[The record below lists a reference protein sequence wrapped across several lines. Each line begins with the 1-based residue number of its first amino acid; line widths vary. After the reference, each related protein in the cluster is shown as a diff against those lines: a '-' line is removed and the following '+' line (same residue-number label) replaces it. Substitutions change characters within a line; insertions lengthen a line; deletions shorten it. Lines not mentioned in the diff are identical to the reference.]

1 MSHLLTAASLSVMLT
16 AGLLA
21 QGLGVQP
28 SSYLGVGVITVDEE
42 VARKLGMDE
51 ARGVEIAKIM
61 PNSPAA
67 QAGLREGDVV
77 VGFQGRAVDGVQQF
91 AQLVNETPVGSSVKM
106 DVVSASG
113 KRQATVLIGA
123 RAGTVFSPKSRTA
136 SMERR
141 VSIDIPRTVMVTRN
155 LSLGATL
162 EQIEG
167 QFAQSFGVPQGVLVR
182 SVDPETPAA
191 KAGLKAGDVIT
202 KVGGEGVLNPIDVRR
217 RLAQAT
223 SDDVQF
229 ELVRNGDPRTL
240 TVAGGRG
247 SGAQDRLRTRSV
259 AR

>member
-1 MSHLLTAASLSVMLT
+1 MSHLLTAASLSVLLT
-16 AGLLA
+16 AGLWA
-21 QGLGVQP
+21 QS
-28 SSYLGVGVITVDEE
+28 SSYLGVGVIAVDEA
-42 VARKLGMDE
+42 VAQKLGMDE
-51 ARGVEIAKIM
+51 ARGVEIAKVM

-77 VGFQGRAVDGVQQF
+77 VGFQGGAVGGVQQF
-91 AQLVNETPVGSSVKM
+91 AQLVSETPVGSAVKM

-113 KRQATVLIGA
+113 RRQATVRIGA
-123 RAGTVFSPKSRTA
+123 RAGTVFAPKSRA
-136 SMERR
+136 SSMERR

-167 QFAQSFGVPQGVLVR
+167 QFAKSFGVPQGVLVR
-182 SVDPETPAA
+182 SVDAETPAA
-191 KAGLKAGDVIT
+191 MAGLQAGDVIV
-202 KVGGEGVLNPIDVRR
+202 KVAGEGVRNPIDVRR
-217 RLAQAT
+217 RLAQAA

-229 ELVRNGDPRTL
+229 ELVRKGSSRTV

-247 SGAQDRLRTRSV
+247 SGAKDRLRTRSV